1 LNPHRAWSGSL
12 KRTRVPRRV
21 VDLLGGPGAPHG
33 LVAKDRFVAYKQQM
47 PMIRQTETFSAW
59 LKDLRDARAK
69 VKILARIQRLE
80 DGNAGDVA
88 PIGDG
93 LSEMRIHFGPGY
105 RVYYVNRGGELILLL
120 CGGDK
125 GSQQRDIEAAKKLA
139 REED

>member
-1 LNPHRAWSGSL
+1 
-12 KRTRVPRRV
+12 
-21 VDLLGGPGAPHG
+21 
-33 LVAKDRFVAYKQQM
+33 M
-47 PMIRQTETFSAW
+47 PIIRQTETFAAW
-59 LKDLRDARAK
+59 LKGLRDTRAR

-88 PIGDG
+88 PVGDG

-105 RVYYVNRGGELILLL
+105 RIYYVNRGGEVVLLL

-125 GSQQRDIEAAKKLA
+125 RSQQRDIEAAKKLA